1 MELGARLSA
10 VARLAAEGEN
20 IADIGTDHGYIP
32 VWLLKNGNKV
42 RIAASDIGEGPLNS
56 AKRTA
61 EREGLEDSIEFILAD
76 GLSGLDE
83 GFDTFIIAGMGGD
96 TIIHILDSAPFSL
109 ENKRLVLQPQTRTD
123 KLLKWLYASGFTIK
137 NAVLA
142 KEAGRLYTVFEAGY
156 ADERREISDAEANA
170 VYLLKNDPLFSEY
183 RMQLI
188 RKLQASI
195 KGLEM
200 GKGTDG
206 DKTSELKKLLCEVEQ
221 CC

>member
-1 MELGARLSA
+1 
-10 VARLAAEGEN
+10 
-20 IADIGTDHGYIP
+20 
-32 VWLLKNGNKV
+32 
-42 RIAASDIGEGPLNS
+42 
-56 AKRTA
+56 
-61 EREGLEDSIEFILAD
+61 
-76 GLSGLDE
+76 
-83 GFDTFIIAGMGGD
+83 
-96 TIIHILDSAPFSL
+96 
-109 ENKRLVLQPQTRTD
+109 TD

-156 ADERREISDAEANA
+156 AGERREISDAEANA